1 MSDQNFIYNEALDA
15 GYLTQFYGND
25 VSRAA
30 MMFQV
35 FIQVIDGE
43 IETLQKYKEAEDWN
57 AFSAQA
63 HKIKPNFM
71 MVGLAELSEMMKL
84 FEGAKKE
91 EELRKMISLQFNEVK
106 GQVVNGKKL
115 VERELQRL
123 KEFNV

>member
-1 MSDQNFIYNEALDA
+1 MSDQNFIYSEALDA

-35 FIQVIDGE
+35 FLQVIDGE
-43 IETLQKYKEAEDWN
+43 IATLQKHKEAEDWS

-71 MVGLAELSEMMKL
+71 MVGLAELSELMKL

-91 EELRKMISLQFNEVK
+91 EDLRKMISLQFNEVK
-106 GQVVNGKKL
+106 NQVENGKALIEK
-115 VERELQRL
+115 ELHRL
-123 KEFNV
+123 KEFNI